1 MNFIKTTLMS
11 KGFWMT
17 VLTTVLILEVY
28 PKAKAK
34 VLSLL
39 GK

>member
-1 MNFIKTTLMS
+1 MNFIKTTLTS

-17 VLTTVLILEVY
+17 VLTTILILEVY
-28 PKAKAK
+28 PRAKAK
-34 VLSLL
+34 LMALL